1 MKLLEQN
8 KDKTHKRFSFM
19 KRFILVFGLLVLYLV
34 TGNYFDI
41 YIPCPIKELT
51 GLYCPGCGI
60 TRMFKSLL
68 ELDFYAAFRYNPLLF
83 IMLPFALVLYF
94 DYVVRKDK
102 SFYKKIPEAIW
113 YIIIALLIVYG
124 ILRNIPYFSFL
135 APTSI

>member
-1 MKLLEQN
+1 
-8 KDKTHKRFSFM
+8 M
-19 KRFILVFGLLVLYLV
+19 KRFILVFCLLVLYLV

-102 SFYKKIPEAIW
+102 SFYKKIPEGYLVYYNCFTYCIW
-113 YIIIALLIVYG
+113 YFKKYSLFFF
-124 ILRNIPYFSFL
+124 FS
-135 APTSI
+135 SN